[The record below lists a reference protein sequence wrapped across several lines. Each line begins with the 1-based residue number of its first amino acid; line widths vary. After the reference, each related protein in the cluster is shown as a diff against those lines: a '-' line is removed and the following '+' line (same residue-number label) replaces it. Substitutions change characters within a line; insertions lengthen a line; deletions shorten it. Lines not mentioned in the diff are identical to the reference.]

1 MSKFYYIIIV
11 IFFISCSYNK
21 ELEVK
26 ENFFETE
33 EYYSKESFEKTLFL
47 DSLKKLSFKLVNDS
61 INRKFLFELSTQ
73 YYYLNNIQKS
83 FEVNKQVL
91 QFSVK
96 ASDSSGIAKSYH
108 YIGDCFEINKKDSA
122 YFYYQKAEK
131 LYRLLR
137 KDELVGKMLFN

>member
-73 YYYLNNIQKS
+73 YYYLNNIPPGEYNSVLLKKQAENVTK
-83 FEVNKQVL
+83 FNK
-91 QFSVK
+91 
-96 ASDSSGIAKSYH
+96 
-108 YIGDCFEINKKDSA
+108 
-122 YFYYQKAEK
+122 
-131 LYRLLR
+131 
-137 KDELVGKMLFN
+137 